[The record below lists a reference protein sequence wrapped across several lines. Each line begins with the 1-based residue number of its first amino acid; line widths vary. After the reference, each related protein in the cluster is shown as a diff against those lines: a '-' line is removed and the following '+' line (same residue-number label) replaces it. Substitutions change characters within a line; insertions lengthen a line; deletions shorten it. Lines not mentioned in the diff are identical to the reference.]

1 MRPPCMD
8 RTLFLFLPFVMVFLV
23 SLATATVPNITT
35 DQSALFALKGSISYD
50 PHNILTSNWS
60 INTSVCNWIGIT
72 CGSKHHRVTAL
83 NLSYMGL
90 AGTIPPLMGNLS
102 FLVKLSVTNNSFHG
116 SIPNELARL
125 YRLKL
130 LDFGFND
137 INGEI
142 PSWMGSLS
150 KLQYLFLHGN
160 GFNGTIPPSLSNI
173 SSLEIIDLGYN
184 QLSGFVSSSLFNIS
198 TLQGIYLKENMLSGP
213 LPSIIFNMPS
223 LQVMDLKF
231 NMFSGGLS
239 MDMFDHLPNL
249 QWLRLSYNKFYGKLP
264 SALFKCKQLQAL
276 FLGVNNFTGRVSP
289 EIGNLTMLVNFSLSN
304 NNFQGEIPSEI
315 GNLQDLELFNIENN
329 NFTGPIPF
337 EIFNI
342 STLQVIAITLNN
354 LSGHLPSNIDLF
366 LPNLRELFLGGN
378 KLSGTVPSSI
388 SNVSQLTDVELVQN
402 SFSGLI
408 PKSLGNL
415 RLLERLNIG
424 ENNLTVGSL
433 ELSFLI
439 SSLSNC
445 IYLKAL
451 ILSDNPL
458 NDNMPSSVGNLST
471 SLRRFSM
478 FNCNIKGSI
487 PSDIGNLSSLIALNL
502 RTNELAGPIP
512 TTVGRLHMLEG
523 LFLQSNRLEGPIPS
537 DLCRLESLVELN
549 LTGNELSGHIPTCM
563 DNLTS
568 LRHLDL
574 GFNRLTSIVHMSL
587 WSLTY
592 LLEVNL
598 ASNSLSGFL
607 TSMNIENMKVLIK
620 LDFSRNQLSGGIP
633 RTINGLKDIVHLSF
647 ANNRLEGSIPESFGE
662 LVSLEF
668 LDLSSNNLT
677 GEIPKS
683 LEVLQYLKYL
693 NVSFNILQGEIPSGG
708 PFVNFSA
715 ASFMSNK
722 ALCGAPR
729 LQVPPCKEGAPRP
742 KKATT
747 MRALKY
753 VLLAIGVTIL
763 VVAFLLAW
771 IRCQKRN
778 VKFPVEE
785 ESLLA
790 TTWRRISHQELLQAT
805 KGFNSNNLV
814 GEGSFGSVYKGTLS
828 DGMNVAIKVLN
839 LKVEGAF
846 KSFDAECE
854 VLCNIR
860 HRNLIK
866 IISVCSCVDFKALIL
881 EYIPNGNLDKW
892 LYSHNHYLSILQR
905 LNIMIDVAWAL
916 EYLHYGYL
924 TPIVHCD
931 LKPNNIL
938 LDEDMVAH
946 VTDFGTAKLL
956 GDGNLM
962 KRTMTLATIGYMAPV
977 GWRSEV
983 GGEVGDGAEG
993 DPKNIGHSRIGS
1005 NMLLENGFYTFKKRN
1020 EETCLT
1026 ILGNAPYQFPYSREA
1041 HGS

>member
-1 MRPPCMD
+1 
-8 RTLFLFLPFVMVFLV
+8 
-23 SLATATVPNITT
+23 
-35 DQSALFALKGSISYD
+35 
-50 PHNILTSNWS
+50 
-60 INTSVCNWIGIT
+60 
-72 CGSKHHRVTAL
+72 VT
-83 NLSYMGL
+83 
-90 AGTIPPLMGNLS
+90 
-102 FLVKLSVTNNSFHG
+102 
-116 SIPNELARL
+116 
-125 YRLKL
+125 
-130 LDFGFND
+130 
-137 INGEI
+137 
-142 PSWMGSLS
+142 
-150 KLQYLFLHGN
+150 
-160 GFNGTIPPSLSNI
+160 
-173 SSLEIIDLGYN
+173 
-184 QLSGFVSSSLFNIS
+184 
-198 TLQGIYLKENMLSGP
+198 
-213 LPSIIFNMPS
+213 
-223 LQVMDLKF
+223 
-231 NMFSGGLS
+231 
-239 MDMFDHLPNL
+239 
-249 QWLRLSYNKFYGKLP
+249 
-264 SALFKCKQLQAL
+264 
-276 FLGVNNFTGRVSP
+276 
-289 EIGNLTMLVNFSLSN
+289 
-304 NNFQGEIPSEI
+304 GEIPSEI
-315 GNLQDLELFNIENN
+315 GNLQNLELFNIENN
-329 NFTGPIPF
+329 NFAGPIPF

-342 STLQVIAITLNN
+342 STLQDIAITLNN
-354 LSGHLPSNIDLF
+354 LSGHLPSNIGIF
-366 LPNLRELFLGGN
+366 LPNLRKLFLGGN
-378 KLSGTVPSSI
+378 KLSGRVPSSI
-388 SNVSQLTDVELVQN
+388 SNVSQLTDLELVQN
-402 SFSGLI
+402 LFSGLI
-408 PKSLGNL
+408 PKTLGNL

-445 IYLKAL
+445 IYLKAI

-458 NDNMPSSVGNLST
+458 NDIMPSSVGNLST
-471 SLRRFSM
+471 SLRRFSA

-512 TTVGRLHMLEG
+512 PTVGRLHMLEG
-523 LFLQSNRLEGPIPS
+523 LFLQSNRLEGPIPF
-537 DLCRLESLVELN
+537 DLCRLESLVELY
-549 LTGNELSGHIPTCM
+549 LAGNELSGHIPTCM

-568 LRHLDL
+568 LRILDL
-574 GFNRLTSIVHMSL
+574 GFNQLTSTVPVSL

-592 LLEVNL
+592 LLEVSL
-598 ASNSLSGFL
+598 SSNSLSGFL
-607 TSMNIENMKVLIK
+607 TSMNIGNMKVLTK
-620 LDFSRNQLSGGIP
+620 LDFSRNQFSGGIP
-633 RTINGLKDIVHLSF
+633 ITINGLQDLVHLSF
-647 ANNRLEGSIPESFGE
+647 ANNQLEGSIPESFGE
-662 LVSLEF
+662 LVSLEY
-668 LDLSSNNLT
+668 LDLSSNNLA

-693 NVSFNILQGEIPSGG
+693 NVSFNKLQGEIPSGG

-742 KKATT
+742 KKAT
-747 MRALKY
+747 KY
-753 VLLAIGVTIL
+753 VLLAIGLTIL

-778 VKFPVEE
+778 VEFPVEE

-854 VLCNIR
+854 VLRNIR

-866 IISVCSCVDFKALIL
+866 IISVCSSIDFKALIL
-881 EYIPNGNLDKW
+881 EYIPNGNLENW
-892 LYSHNHYLSILQR
+892 LYSDNHYLSMLQR

-916 EYLHYGYL
+916 EYLHYGYS

-956 GDGNLM
+956 GDGDSM
-962 KRTMTLATIGYMAPV
+962 KRTMTLATIGYMAP
-977 GWRSEV
+977 
-983 GGEVGDGAEG
+983 GEFLVFII
-993 DPKNIGHSRIGS
+993 PRHKIVVF
-1005 NMLLENGFYTFKKRN
+1005 L
-1020 EETCLT
+1020 
-1026 ILGNAPYQFPYSREA
+1026 
-1041 HGS
+1041 

>member
-1 MRPPCMD
+1 
-8 RTLFLFLPFVMVFLV
+8 
-23 SLATATVPNITT
+23 
-35 DQSALFALKGSISYD
+35 
-50 PHNILTSNWS
+50 
-60 INTSVCNWIGIT
+60 
-72 CGSKHHRVTAL
+72 
-83 NLSYMGL
+83 MGL
-90 AGTIPPLMGNLS
+90 AGTIPPHMGNLS

-125 YRLKL
+125 YLLEL

-137 INGEI
+137 LIGEI
-142 PSWMGSLS
+142 PSWMGLLS

-184 QLSGFVSSSLFNIS
+184 QLSG
-198 TLQGIYLKENMLSGP
+198 
-213 LPSIIFNMPS
+213 
-223 LQVMDLKF
+223 
-231 NMFSGGLS
+231 
-239 MDMFDHLPNL
+239 
-249 QWLRLSYNKFYGKLP
+249 
-264 SALFKCKQLQAL
+264 
-276 FLGVNNFTGRVSP
+276 
-289 EIGNLTMLVNFSLSN
+289 
-304 NNFQGEIPSEI
+304 EIPSEI
-315 GNLQDLELFNIENN
+315 GNLQNLEIFNIENN
-329 NFTGPIPF
+329 SFVGPIPY

-342 STLQVIAITLNN
+342 STLQSIAITLNK
-354 LSGHLPSNIDLF
+354 LSGHLPPNIGIF
-366 LPNLRELFLGGN
+366 LPNLQELYLGAN
-378 KLSGTVPSSI
+378 ELSGTVPSSI
-388 SNVSQLTDVELVQN
+388 SNSSQLMDLELVQN

-408 PKSLGNL
+408 PKTLGNL
-415 RLLERLNIG
+415 RLLKRLNLG
-424 ENNLTVGSL
+424 QNDLTVGSQ

-458 NDNMPSSVGNLST
+458 NDIMPNFVGNLSN

-478 FNCNIKGSI
+478 FNCSIKGSI
-487 PSDIGNLSSLIALNL
+487 PSDIGNLSSLTALNL
-502 RTNELAGPIP
+502 RTNELDGPIP
-512 TTVGRLHMLEG
+512 ATVGRLHMLEG

-537 DLCRLESLVELN
+537 DLCRLESLFELN
-549 LTGNELSGHIPTCM
+549 LAGNELSGHIPICM

-568 LRHLDL
+568 LRHLYL
-574 GFNRLTSIVHMSL
+574 GFNQLTSTVPMSL

-598 ASNSLSGFL
+598 SSNSLSGSL
-607 TSMNIENMKVLIK
+607 TLMNIGNMKVLTK
-620 LDFSRNQLSGGIP
+620 LDLSRNELSGGIP
-633 RTINGLKDIVHLSF
+633 ITINGLKDLVHLSF

-662 LVSLEF
+662 LVSLEY
-668 LDLSSNNLT
+668 LDLSSNNLA

-693 NVSFNILQGEIPSGG
+693 NVSFNKLQGEIPSGG
-708 PFVNFSA
+708 PFINFSA

-722 ALCGAPR
+722 ALCGASR

-747 MRALKY
+747 IRALKY
-753 VLLAIGVTIL
+753 VLLAIGLTIL

-771 IRCQKRN
+771 IRCQKRI

-785 ESLLA
+785 ESLLV

-814 GEGSFGSVYKGTLS
+814 GEGSFGSVYKGTLL

-846 KSFDAECE
+846 KSFNAECE

-866 IISVCSCVDFKALIL
+866 IISVCSCIDFKALIL
-881 EYIPNGNLDKW
+881 EYIPNGNLEKW

-916 EYLHYGYL
+916 EYLHHGYS

-956 GDGNLM
+956 GDGDSM
-962 KRTMTLATIGYMAPV
+962 KRTMTLATIGYMAPEYGLEGIV
-977 GWRSEV
+977 STRGDVYSYGIVMMETFTRKKPTDDMFAGEMSLKRWVEDLLPLSEIEV
-983 GGEVGDGAEG
+983 VDANLGGTE
-993 DPKNIGHSRIGS
+993 GHSAMDCISSIMRLALDCCAESPGQRIDMKNVS
-1005 NMLLENGFYTFKKRN
+1005 ITLNKVKFKFLQDVR
-1020 EETCLT
+1020 
-1026 ILGNAPYQFPYSREA
+1026 GV
-1041 HGS
+1041 